1 MVDYNKIVA
10 GIGLCCVL
18 ASIFII
24 LTHEA
29 KVNAVYTSIDNS
41 QYTTLNNT
49 IVKTEVV
56 KETTIQEQKFN
67 PEKQCISV
75 HEPNAEKY
83 IWECND
89 IASVK

>member
-10 GIGLCCVL
+10 GIGLLCVV
-18 ASIFII
+18 ASLFIV
-24 LTHEA
+24 LTHSQ

-49 IVKTEVV
+49 IVKTEIV
-56 KETTIQEQKFN
+56 KETTIQEPKFN

-75 HEPNAEKY
+75 HYPNATSY

-89 IASVK
+89 ITGVK